1 MEMKHGSIKKIIKKT
16 IQKFKSNTNRRKV
29 KYMNYNL
36 RKYPNVQI
44 DIVLNYKVA
53 ININYP

>member
-1 MEMKHGSIKKIIKKT
+1 MKHGSIKKIIKKT

-36 RKYPNVQI
+36 RKYPNAQI